1 MIIAVNFPIQAIE
14 KKKPEKIR
22 ASTGFEAVT
31 SAKYR
36 CDALPIELWSHT
48 ISMCCY
54 SMSFHMDFKTGLF
67 RRPTTTFFRLFFQ
80 KKWMRSNTSL
90 LPLHYRPT
98 NQIYFYTFLDLS
110 VWNSPKAIWIISFI
124 LHIMNNCNSIISI
137 YAGMDVFVSR
147 SKPEV

>member
-67 RRPTTTFFRLFFQ
+67 RRPTTTFFRLFFS
-80 KKWMRSNTSL
+80 KKNECVATHRYCRSIIDLLTRSTFTPFWIYQCGTHLKQYELFHLYFTS
-90 LPLHYRPT
+90 
-98 NQIYFYTFLDLS
+98 
-110 VWNSPKAIWIISFI
+110 WIIAI
-124 LHIMNNCNSIISI
+124 LL
-137 YAGMDVFVSR
+137 
-147 SKPEV
+147 